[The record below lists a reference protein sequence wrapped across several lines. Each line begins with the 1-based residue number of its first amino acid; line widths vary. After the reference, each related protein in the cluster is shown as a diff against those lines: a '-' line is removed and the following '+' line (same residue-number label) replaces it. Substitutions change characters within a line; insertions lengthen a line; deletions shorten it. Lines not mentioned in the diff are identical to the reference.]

1 MPRQRAFD
9 HSIEF
14 PERSPKA
21 VGFRLWKLRKVR
33 RLNQTDFAARI
44 KLLQTTYSS
53 YEGGARMLSLACA
66 SSICDAYGVTLD
78 YLFHGDDSGLALPL
92 AEALRNLS
100 DTR

>member
-1 MPRQRAFD
+1 
-9 HSIEF
+9 
-14 PERSPKA
+14 
-21 VGFRLWKLRKVR
+21 
-33 RLNQTDFAARI
+33 
-44 KLLQTTYSS
+44 
-53 YEGGARMLSLACA
+53 MLSLACA